1 MVAPGAAG
9 VSPRLSLAGVLPR
22 LSFGPFPC
30 DAAEALPSAVSG
42 GSPFGLF
49 HAYWARKWPVYR
61 PFRAWA
67 GRTIGV
73 FPSRGIEQK
82 ETPVVGAVDP
92 GSQWLPLPSS
102 IADAIEVG
110 RLPAMPQTLAQLLR
124 VSESAG
130 DAIEEVAGI
139 VGEDPALC
147 AHVLSAAAS
156 ARLTRER
163 RPDLL
168 RHCVTELGL
177 PLLRTMAE
185 CLAVQS
191 VFGRGLG
198 EQAVDLAGFWSHS
211 RLVAELARA
220 FAERLGREDREEAY
234 LAGLLHDIGQL
245 LLLDGLGARYA
256 ALLAWSRDED
266 FLISLE
272 RPELGTDHAAAGA
285 ALIDRWRLPAFVADA
300 VLFHHR
306 RADEIADADP
316 LSRIVWAAHVAS
328 RWNAGEGQG
337 FEASA
342 IGSLIG
348 LDAATVV
355 ALHREGVARVAERA
369 RFFGIAAASGAM
381 VLPRSPQA
389 AFEGLRAKGNGGEG
403 EDIETVVRE
412 WALAEPLRRAVQ
424 AAASEAGALRAIG
437 ESLRTLTGLSR
448 IAFLLAREDA
458 ARLVGVCTGVGE
470 ALVERLE
477 LPLEAGRSLAAAAA
491 LEGTAIAA
499 LEGETAERRMTLAD
513 VQIARALGSEGV
525 LHVPMRSGERLLG
538 VMSCGIGRA
547 QHERVRERVPLM
559 MRFARLAAASLIER
573 RDASSREKRL
583 EEELTSRFR
592 QHAREIVHEAGNPLS
607 IITNYLK
614 IIADRLPDDAG
625 VRREFGILR
634 EEIDRIGQIVRRIGD
649 MTPKPPPRPDLVDV
663 NAVIEGMAALYR
675 ESLFSSRGITLDLH
689 LDRAMPAIP
698 GSRDQIK
705 QILLNLWKN
714 AAEAMSAGGHVVVT
728 TVADVRHAGR
738 ECVEIRVADNG
749 PGLPADV
756 IQRMFQPLD
765 PQRRAGHAGMGL
777 SIVAALVKGLGGQ
790 ITFQTRAGE
799 GTTFVVVLPRHAE
812 GSGR

>member
-1 MVAPGAAG
+1 M
-9 VSPRLSLAGVLPR
+9 
-22 LSFGPFPC
+22 
-30 DAAEALPSAVSG
+30 
-42 GSPFGLF
+42 
-49 HAYWARKWPVYR
+49 
-61 PFRAWA
+61 
-67 GRTIGV
+67 
-73 FPSRGIEQK
+73 
-82 ETPVVGAVDP
+82 TPAVGAVDP
-92 GSQWLPLPSS
+92 GSQLLPLPSS

-110 RLPAMPQTLAQLLR
+110 RLPAMPQILTQVLR
-124 VSESAG
+124 VSDIAG
-130 DAIEEVAGI
+130 EGTDEVARI

-156 ARLTRER
+156 AGLTQEC

-168 RHCVTELGL
+168 RHCVAELGA
-177 PLLRTMAE
+177 PLVRTMAE
-185 CLAVQS
+185 CLAVHS
-191 VFGRGLG
+191 VFGRSMG
-198 EQAVDLAGFWSHS
+198 EQAADLTGFWNHS
-211 RLVAELARA
+211 RLVAELARTI
-220 FAERLGREDREEAY
+220 AERLGREDGEDAY

-266 FLISLE
+266 FLVSLE
-272 RPELGTDHAAAGA
+272 RPELGSDHAAAGA

-306 RADEIADADP
+306 RADEIAAADL
-316 LSRIVWAAHVAS
+316 LSRIVWAAHAAS
-328 RWNAGEGQG
+328 RWNAGGGETHG
-337 FEASA
+337 FESSA
-342 IGSLIG
+342 IGALIG

-355 ALHREGVARVAERA
+355 ALHREASARVAERA
-369 RFFGIAAASGAM
+369 RLYGIAASLEAT

-389 AFEGLRAKGNGGEG
+389 AFEGLRTRGSGSESEG
-403 EDIETVVRE
+403 IETVVRE
-412 WALAEPLRRAVQ
+412 LALAEPLRRAVQ
-424 AAASEAGALRAIG
+424 AAASEAEALKAVG
-437 ESLRTLTGLSR
+437 ESLRALTGLSR
-448 IAFLLAREDA
+448 LAFFLAREDA
-458 ARLVGVCTGVGE
+458 AHLVGVPADGTNSAVG
-470 ALVERLE
+470 RLE
-477 LPLEAGRSLAAAAA
+477 LPLDAGRSLAAAAA

-499 LEGETAERRMTLAD
+499 LEGQTAERRMTLAD
-513 VQIARALGSEGV
+513 LQIARLLGSEGV

-538 VMSCGIGRA
+538 VLACGIGRA
-547 QHERVRERVPLM
+547 QYERVRERVPLA
-559 MRFARLAAASLIER
+559 MRFARLAAASLLER
-573 RDASSREKRL
+573 RDAASREKRL
-583 EEELTSRFR
+583 EEELTGRFR

-614 IIADRLPDDAG
+614 IISDRLPDEAG

-649 MTPKPPPRPDLVDV
+649 MTPKPPARPDLVDV

-675 ESLFSSRGITLDLH
+675 ESLFSGRGITLDLH
-689 LDRAMPAIP
+689 LDRAMPPVP

-728 TVADVRHAGR
+728 TAADVRHAGR

-765 PQRRAGHAGMGL
+765 PERRPGHAGMGL

-799 GTTFVVVLPRHAE
+799 GTTFVVVLPRSAE
-812 GSGR
+812 GRGR